1 MKIQNVNINEP
12 FKGLFTQGMVCH
24 ETYKDKSNNWRS
36 PDEVST
42 NDNKNYFLKDNPNE
56 IIKVGPSESMSKSK
70 KNTIDPENMI
80 NLYGADAVR
89 LFILSDSPPEK
100 DVQWSDTGMLSSY
113 KFVQKFWDLHQK
125 LKLIIELNPEKSNI
139 SIDEFINQM
148 IAKMTE
154 NLEKFRYNVLIA
166 NLHEIYN
173 FLSQIIKQNKN
184 FENLKDNYFKIFDMY
199 FTYITS
205 FII

>member
-1 MKIQNVNINEP
+1 
-12 FKGLFTQGMVCH
+12 
-24 ETYKDKSNNWRS
+24 
-36 PDEVST
+36 
-42 NDNKNYFLKDNPNE
+42 
-56 IIKVGPSESMSKSK
+56 
-70 KNTIDPENMI
+70 MI

-125 LKLIIELNPEKSNI
+125 LKLIIELNPEKSNV

-173 FLSQIIKQNKN
+173 F
-184 FENLKDNYFKIFDMY
+184 
-199 FTYITS
+199 ITNN
-205 FII
+205 